1 MGKLSIKL
9 VKPFFIATVYLDV
22 IMLCECRYR
31 TSFDIR
37 NRLDVCCTADIYS
50 GCAFNKVLE
59 ELTTIVDMYSF
70 TPPTD
75 FQTNP
80 SCTYLKKVPDV
91 IVRQNSLRTWFIASA
106 NKHCLTPNL
115 KQVVDLE
122 LIIRK
127 RTLLIFSLTTGG
139 LGGKIAAVDVSVKS
153 PLRFRSRKLL
163 YNGHTCE
170 ALCLPIV
177 VDSFGAW
184 GTEKPK
190 PFPDWILGW
199 LHKPDCA
206 RHQFCPTFMTSW
218 AVLLFVPMLA
228 QSSPVVCTVDM
239 CL

>member
-1 MGKLSIKL
+1 MVMGKLSIKL

-91 IVRQNSLRTWFIASA
+91 IVRQNSLRNMIYSI
-106 NKHCLTPNL
+106 C
-115 KQVVDLE
+115 KQALLNPKLE
-122 LIIRK
+122 AG
-127 RTLLIFSLTTGG
+127 SG
-139 LGGKIAAVDVSVKS
+139 LGIDHKKTHPADILID
-153 PLRFRSRKLL
+153 
-163 YNGHTCE
+163 N
-170 ALCLPIV
+170 
-177 VDSFGAW
+177 W
-184 GTEKPK
+184 GT
-190 PFPDWILGW
+190 GW
-199 LHKPDCA
+199 
-206 RHQFCPTFMTSW
+206 
-218 AVLLFVPMLA
+218 
-228 QSSPVVCTVDM
+228 
-239 CL
+239 